1 MLCYRCGSHVP
12 DGSEACGACGQKFS
26 SGNLRQATGTF
37 SRRKL
42 AGAPVDGA
50 PFKPDDLLEN
60 RYLIKDV
67 VGAGPLGYVFKAQ
80 DKEIDVEVA
89 LKAISPKL
97 LQSHDER
104 KTFAREV
111 RLARKLSHNNL
122 VRVYEDGEADDRP
135 FYTMQYLDGLTLRRI
150 IDLRREK
157 NQFFALKEVEPI
169 FGQVA
174 AGLDNAHKLGPHS
187 NLKPENVIVLP
198 DLLKLTDFGL
208 GMAIPRLPFA
218 AAQRAKG
225 GHRYLAPE
233 YLAGHE
239 VDGRADV
246 YSLGV
251 ILGEMVAG
259 VFPEA
264 GAIPELRKKNP
275 ELPVEAES
283 LYGRAVNE
291 NPAARFASPG
301 ELFAALCELSATLAK
316 ASPPASP
323 KPASQRSERPPA
335 TARRPSPPPP
345 PVEPVKP
352 APPRRPPPAPPVPE
366 ARHEPAFA
374 SAAAGIPTST
384 EVTPIAPS
392 RDRPRREPR
401 PMRERRGGTGRLLS
415 LALIGIVAGGGG
427 GYALLSYLNHP
438 AVIEGTTPGPQSVG
452 TQEVPADAGSFAL
465 SDAGTA
471 AAALTDAGQQAVQP
485 PSGTADKLREQEE
498 ARRKAEE
505 LRKAEEARKLAEAKA
520 AEERK
525 RKEALE
531 KAEATEVSR
540 KPTCPGGMRQIPAG
554 SFKMGAARNDPMMGF
569 DEMPLT
575 TVEVGAYCIDYFE
588 YPNRRGAMPQTNVTF
603 QAAEK
608 ACKSRGK
615 RLCTEEEWERAC
627 KGSAGLR
634 FPYGANFDADAC
646 NTEDANGE
654 DRPVASS
661 GTFARCRSG
670 HGIADLSG
678 NVAEWT
684 SSKYNAD
691 LEDRTLKGGASDRPD
706 YATRCASRKNGA
718 PGTRSD
724 RIGFRCCADPK

>member
-42 AGAPVDGA
+42 AGVQVDGA
-50 PFKPDDLLEN
+50 PFKPGDLLEN
-60 RYLIKDV
+60 RYLIRDI

-97 LQSHDER
+97 LQSHEER

-135 FYTMQYLDGLTLRRI
+135 FYTMQCLDGLTLRRI

-208 GMAIPRLPFA
+208 GLAIPRLPFA

-233 YLAGHE
+233 YTAGHE
-239 VDGRADV
+239 IDGRADV

-251 ILGEMVAG
+251 IFGEMVAG
-259 VFPEA
+259 AFPDA

-275 ELPVEAES
+275 ELPVEVES
-283 LYGRAVNE
+283 IYGRAVNE
-291 NPAARFASPG
+291 NPTARFATPG
-301 ELFAALCELSATLAK
+301 ELFAALSELTAKLAS
-316 ASPPASP
+316 ASPGTPARPTSP
-323 KPASQRSERPPA
+323 RAERPPA
-335 TARRPSPPPP
+335 AARRPSPPPP
-345 PVEPVKP
+345 PVELPKP
-352 APPRRPPPAPPVPE
+352 SPTRRSPPAPPVPE
-366 ARHEPAFA
+366 ARREPAFA
-374 SAAAGIPTST
+374 SPAAGVATST
-384 EVTPIAPS
+384 ELPPVAS
-392 RDRPRREPR
+392 VRERPRREAR
-401 PMRERRGGTGRLLS
+401 PKQKSGTGRLLS

-438 AVIEGTTPGPQSVG
+438 AVIEGTPPGPKPVV
-452 TQEVPADAGSFAL
+452 TPHVPVDAGSL
-465 SDAGTA
+465 PVQDAGTA
-471 AAALTDAGQQAVQP
+471 AAAIADAGVQAAQP
-485 PSGTADKLREQEE
+485 PSDRADKVNEQDETK
-498 ARRKAEE
+498 RRAEE
-505 LRKAEEARKLAEAKA
+505 LRKAEEERKLAEARA
-520 AEERK
+520 EEERK
-525 RKEALE
+525 RKQARE
-531 KAEATEVSR
+531 KAQATEVSR
-540 KPTCPGGMRQIPAG
+540 KPTCPGGMRLVPAG

-569 DEMPLT
+569 DEKPLAN
-575 TVEVGAYCIDYFE
+575 VQVDAYCIDYFE

-608 ACKSRGK
+608 ACKAHGK

-634 FPYGANFDADAC
+634 FPYGANFDAEAC
-646 NTEDANGE
+646 NTEDASGE
-654 DRPVASS
+654 DRPVAAS
-661 GTFARCRSG
+661 GTFSRCRSG
-670 HGIADLSG
+670 YGIADMSG

-724 RIGFRCCADPK
+724 RIGFRCCAAPK